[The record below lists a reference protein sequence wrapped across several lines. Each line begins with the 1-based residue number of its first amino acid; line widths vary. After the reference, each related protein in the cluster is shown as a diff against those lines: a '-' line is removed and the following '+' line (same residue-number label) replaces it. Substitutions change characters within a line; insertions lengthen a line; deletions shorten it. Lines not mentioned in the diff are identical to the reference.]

1 MKYLFVLLLLIIC
14 TAVNATAAKPFR
26 DTGKA
31 MHIVADTDSVIRK
44 RSISLGINYGSDI
57 QFFGRTG
64 PVAYPYVSSDAIYNF
79 KSGFFVYGSAV
90 QVFGYTPVIDEI
102 DLGTG
107 YLYRYSKKFSGT
119 ISYTRFLFTNDAA
132 D

>member
-1 MKYLFVLLLLIIC
+1 MKILFVLLFLTI
-14 TAVNATAAKPFR
+14 THAFNASAARMAAFAKMETR
-26 DTGKA
+26 V
-31 MHIVADTDSVIRK
+31 VADTDSVIRK
-44 RSISLGINYGSDI
+44 QSVSIGVVYDSDI

-64 PVAYPYVSSDAIYNF
+64 PVKYPYASGDAIYNF

-90 QVFGYTPVIDEI
+90 QVFGYKPLIDEL

-119 ISYTRFLFTNDAA
+119 IS
-132 D
+132 